1 MNTGTQLVFLII
13 PLIDRWMDKENV
25 VHTHT
30 HTHTHTH
37 NGILLRNKKEWNN
50 DICDNM
56 NEPRHYHTK

>member
-30 HTHTHTH
+30 HTHTHT
-37 NGILLRNKKEWNN
+37 GILLSNKKWNVA
-50 DICDNM
+50 ICSNLDG
-56 NEPRHYHTK
+56 PRVYHTK